1 MICWSYAGKAFKL
14 LAEEI
19 SMLKAVEGI
28 YRQGK
33 IELLE
38 TPPDVAEARV
48 VVTFLP
54 LEGSIDLRSH
64 GIDEAKAAELR
75 SCWGAAAQDWERP
88 EMDVYNDL

>member
-1 MICWSYAGKAFKL
+1 MLELRGKGFQTFGGGK
-14 LAEEI
+14 

-38 TPPDVAEARV
+38 TPPDVTEARV

-54 LEGSIDLRSH
+54 LEGSLDLRSH